1 MVIDPAAFSQT
12 KLKTDTLNIRNC
24 NLNKLNWAF
33 LTGFS
38 NLKTLYIDSSNNFPV
53 TFYTFP
59 SVSLTGLGYLALKS
73 LTEMDK
79 YAVANIKYPPL
90 LKNGLKTIVIEGIV
104 YPKVLADASIQNF
117 LANWI
122 TPSSGKTLAVLI
134 LNSNSLTKIPSEVAK
149 YVNLNDVYFRYN
161 AAQSWVIQKNAFN
174 FAKNTSRYQ
183 RTLNMNYSGIKSIQP
198 GAFQGFDM
206 IYFFFI

>member
-1 MVIDPAAFSQT
+1 LVIDPAAFSQT
-12 KLKTDTLNIRNC
+12 KLKPDTLNIRNC

-53 TFYTFP
+53 TFNTFP

-104 YPKVLADASIQNF
+104 HPKVLADASIQNF

-149 YVNLNDVYFRYN
+149 YVNM
-161 AAQSWVIQKNAFN
+161 
-174 FAKNTSRYQ
+174 
-183 RTLNMNYSGIKSIQP
+183 LNM
-198 GAFQGFDM
+198 
-206 IYFFFI
+206 